1 MLSHDL
7 YVAEQTMGNR
17 LEERRRAHAR
27 RQHREASARQ
37 PGWLS
42 WQARWLVCE
51 LGYRLVALG
60 ARLEAYALPPYRPRA

>member
-1 MLSHDL
+1 MLSQNL
-7 YVAEQTMGNR
+7 YIAEQTMGSR
-17 LEERRRAHAR
+17 LEERRQAQAR
-27 RQHREASARQ
+27 RQSQEASAQ
-37 PGWLS
+37 EPGWLS